1 MSSLVDAVVAQV
13 SAQPDIAYLAVFLAA
28 MTEALALVGSFVP
41 GSTIVIALAALVPA
55 GVIAVVPTLIA
66 AIFGAIIG
74 DGASYLLGW
83 RYKRGILTAWPLSRY
98 PALVERSTAF
108 FQRYGA
114 FAVFISRFLP
124 PIRGF
129 VPVTAGALSMPP
141 QRFFPVNIAAIIGW
155 ATVHVGT
162 GVLAGSA
169 YKDFG
174 GSLGKCG
181 LAILAGAV
189 VLYLAY
195 RLARRIIT
203 SRRNGTTTALLPSQ
217 RAHAVHITHRSPTP
231 LTAKPSSSYPAR

>member
-1 MSSLVDAVVAQV
+1 MSGFVDAVVAQV

-28 MTEALALVGSFVP
+28 MTEALAFVGSFVP
-41 GSTIVIALAALVPA
+41 GSTIVIALAALVPV
-55 GVIAVVPTLIA
+55 GVIGVVPTLIA
-66 AIFGAIIG
+66 AVLGAIIG

-83 RYKRGILTAWPLSRY
+83 RYKRGILTTWPFSRY

-114 FAVFISRFLP
+114 FAVFVARFLP

-141 QRFFPVNIAAIIGW
+141 QRFFPVNVAAIVGW
-155 ATVHVGT
+155 AMIHVGA

-174 GSLGKCG
+174 GSLGEYG
-181 LAILAGAV
+181 LAILVGV
-189 VLYLAY
+189 VALYLAY
-195 RLARRIIT
+195 RIARRFIANRSGGKASLARQKPQV
-203 SRRNGTTTALLPSQ
+203 LQ
-217 RAHAVHITHRSPTP
+217 VTHRSPQP
-231 LTAKPSSSYPAR
+231 LTAKSSYPTR